1 MYKILHKKL
10 GGGGV
15 GSEEHI
21 CVLSSQIISQHVRE
35 RERERERMYYLCHS
49 QLLHLIAHHTHHTT
63 PHQLCD
69 DRFPEISIWYF
80 TPHSH
85 THTQAWIGKI

>member
-1 MYKILHKKL
+1 MYKILHKSLEEEEEL
-10 GGGGV
+10 GV
-15 GSEEHI
+15 RNI
-21 CVLSSQIISQHVRE
+21 CVLSSQIISQHV

>member
-35 RERERERMYYLCHS
+35 REREREDVLFMPLS
-49 QLLHLIAHHTHHTT
+49 TIALDCTPHTSHHTT
-63 PHQLCD
+63 PAL
-69 DRFPEISIWYF
+69 
-80 TPHSH
+80 
-85 THTQAWIGKI
+85 

>member
-10 GGGGV
+10 GGGV

-35 RERERERMYYLCHS
+35 REREDVLFMPLS
-49 QLLHLIAHHTHHTT
+49 TIALDCTPHTSHHTSFVTT
-63 PHQLCD
+63 DFL
-69 DRFPEISIWYF
+69 
-80 TPHSH
+80 
-85 THTQAWIGKI
+85 K